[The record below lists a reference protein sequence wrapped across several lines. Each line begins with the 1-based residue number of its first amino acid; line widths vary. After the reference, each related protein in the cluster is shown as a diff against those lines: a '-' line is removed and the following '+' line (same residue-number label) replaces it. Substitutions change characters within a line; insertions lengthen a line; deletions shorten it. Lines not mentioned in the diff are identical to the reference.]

1 VKICF
6 FFGAEKLEQNIRE
19 KLENLE
25 RCKSSSLK
33 QVKL

>member
-1 VKICF
+1 ML